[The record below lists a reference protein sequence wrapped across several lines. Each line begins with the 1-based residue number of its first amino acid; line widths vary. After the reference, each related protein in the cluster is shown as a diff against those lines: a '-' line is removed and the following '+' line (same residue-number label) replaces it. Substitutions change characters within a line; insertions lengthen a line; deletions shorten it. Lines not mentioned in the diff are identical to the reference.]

1 MRSPKNQLSCYMT
14 LFSNFTPYDLHALR
28 PMVCGGFVVNTVAMT
43 FEIPEKKKKQWL
55 SLSSSYGESGRIADS
70 IISVAIEVGPTL

>member
-1 MRSPKNQLSCYMT
+1 MHLGQWC
-14 LFSNFTPYDLHALR
+14 
-28 PMVCGGFVVNTVAMT
+28 VVVFVVNTVAMT
-43 FEIPEKKKKQWL
+43 FEILKKKKKQWL